1 MTTLDNVLR
10 QGDHGAAVRSL
21 QTALNTFDSTITA
34 DGWFGPATT
43 RAVMEVQQHFGL
55 VVDGI
60 AGAKTQ
66 QALASGARAPGHLTA
81 ADLAAAADKLG
92 VELAVVRAVNEVE
105 SRGCG
110 FLPDGRPVILYE
122 RHIMY
127 REVGAAG
134 LDAPA
139 LAQRFPNL
147 VNSKRGGYV
156 GGAGEHKRLSDA
168 SLIHRQCAL
177 ASASWGAFQIM
188 AYHWQRLGYESV
200 EAFADLMRTGEA
212 AQLDAFVRFVLA
224 EPALLKAMK
233 SKKWATV
240 AELYNGKDFAANLY
254 DVKLDRA
261 YDKYNALQ
269 VAA

>member
-1 MTTLDNVLR
+1 MTTLANVLR

-21 QTALNTFDSTITA
+21 QTALNTFGAAITA
-34 DGWFGPATT
+34 DGWFGPATA
-43 RAVMEVQQHFGL
+43 RAVMDVQQHFGL

-81 ADLAAAADKLG
+81 ADLAAAAEKLG

-105 SRGCG
+105 SLGCG
-110 FLPDGRPVILYE
+110 FLPDGRPVILFE

-127 REVGAAG
+127 REVGAVG
-134 LDAPA
+134 LDALA
-139 LAQRFPNL
+139 LAERYPNL
-147 VNSKRGGYV
+147 VNQKRGGYV
-156 GGAGEHKRLSDA
+156 GGAGEHKRLADA
-168 SLIHRQCAL
+168 STIHRPSAL
-177 ASASWGAFQIM
+177 SSASWGAFQIM

-200 EAFADLMRTGEA
+200 EAFTDLMRAGEA

-233 SKKWATV
+233 GRKWATV
-240 AELYNGKDFAANLY
+240 AELFNGKDFAGNLY

-261 YDKYNALQ
+261 YDKYAALK

>member
-1 MTTLDNVLR
+1 MTPLDNVLR
-10 QGDHGAAVRSL
+10 EGSHGAPVRAL
-21 QTALNTFDSTITA
+21 QTSLKAFGAPINA

-60 AGAKTQ
+60 AGTKTQ
-66 QALASGARAPGHLTA
+66 QALAAGARAPGHLTA
-81 ADLAAAADKLG
+81 ADLAEAAQKLG
-92 VELAVVRAVNEVE
+92 VELAIVRAVNEVE

-127 REVGAAG
+127 REVVAIG

-139 LAQRFPNL
+139 LAQRYPNL
-147 VNSKRGGYV
+147 VNQARGGYV
-156 GGAGEHKRLSDA
+156 GGAGEHKRLADA
-168 SLIHRQCAL
+168 STIHRPSAL
-177 ASASWGAFQIM
+177 SSASWGAFQIM
-188 AYHWQRLGYESV
+188 AFHWKRLGYESV
-200 EAFADLMRTGEA
+200 EAFVDLMRTGEA
-212 AQLDAFVRFVLA
+212 AQLDAFVRYVLA
-224 EPALLKAMK
+224 DPTLLKAMK
-233 SKKWATV
+233 GKKWATV
-240 AELYNGKDFAANLY
+240 AELFNGKDFAANLY

-261 YDKYNALQ
+261 YDKYAALK